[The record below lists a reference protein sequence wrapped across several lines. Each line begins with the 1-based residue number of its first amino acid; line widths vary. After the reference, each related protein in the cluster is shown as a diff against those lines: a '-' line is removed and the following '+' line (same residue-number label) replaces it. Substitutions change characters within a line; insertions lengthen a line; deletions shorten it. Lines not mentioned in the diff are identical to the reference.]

1 MKARQLVM
9 GLVAALILFGGY
21 MGMTSIAGMKKDPPR
36 RTVPKQIKTV
46 KAVETSPSDIS
57 TRIEITGRL
66 AAKEKIEIFTEVGG
80 LLKPES
86 RRFREGNAFRK
97 GQALM
102 QIDNTEARLN
112 LLAQRSS
119 LLNQITLILPDLK
132 LDYPEGYP
140 NWQAYVDNFDPEKAT
155 PELPKAVTEK
165 EKYFISAKN
174 LLNLYYSIRSQE
186 VRLEK
191 YTIRAP
197 FSGVVSESNIQ
208 EGTLVRVGQ
217 KMGEFF
223 NPNVYE
229 LEAAVNLKDLDFI
242 KPGNKVNLTSTDVD
256 GIWTGT
262 VRRISNTLDENTQ
275 TVKVYIEVSGKNLKE
290 GMYLDAE
297 IKGNTIEQA
306 IEIPRKLMVNDSAIF
321 IIQDTVLAFHT
332 VRPVK
337 YTTSSVVLQGVPAN
351 TMILNETIIGG
362 YEGLRVNVYG
372 LETPDPKPNT
382 RNQETDIENPNVE
395 TR

>member
-1 MKARQLVM
+1 M

-21 MGMTSIAGMKKDPPR
+21 LGMTSIAGMKKDPPR
-36 RTVPKQIKTV
+36 RAVPKQIKTV

-119 LLNQITLILPDLK
+119 LLNQIILILPDLK

-140 NWQAYVDNFDPEKAT
+140 NWQAYVDNFDPEKTT
-155 PELPKAVTEK
+155 PELPKAATEK

-186 VRLEK
+186 VRLAK

-242 KPGNKVNLTSTDVD
+242 KPGNQVNLTSTDVD

-306 IEIPRKLMVNDSAIF
+306 IEIPRKLMVNDSSIF
-321 IIQDTVLAFHT
+321 VIQDTVLALH
-332 VRPVK
+332 RVK
-337 YTTSSVVLQGVPAN
+337 PIKFTTSSVILKGVPAN
-351 TMILNETIIGG
+351 TMILNENIIGG

-372 LETPDPKPNT
+372 LETPSTKPET

>member
-1 MKARQLVM
+1 MKARQLIM
-9 GLVAALILFGGY
+9 GIVAVLILGGGY
-21 MGMTSIAGMKKDPPR
+21 MGMKAIAGMKKEMPR
-36 RTVPKQIKTV
+36 RSVPKQIKTV
-46 KAVETSPSDIS
+46 KALKTVTADIA

-86 RRFREGNAFRK
+86 RRFREGNYFRK

-102 QIDNTEARLN
+102 AINDTEARLT

-119 LLNQITLILPDLK
+119 LLNQVTLILPDLK
-132 LDYPEGYP
+132 LDYAEGYAK
-140 NWQAYVDNFDPEKAT
+140 WQAYVDAFDPEKSVQ
-155 PELPKAVTEK
+155 PLPKASSEK

-186 VRLEK
+186 VRLAK

-197 FSGVVSESNIQ
+197 FSGVVSESSINA
-208 EGTLVRVGQ
+208 GTLVRVGQ

-229 LEAAVNLKDLDFI
+229 LEAAVNLKDLAFL
-242 KPGNKVNLTSTDVD
+242 KEGNQVTLTSTDVN
-256 GIWTGT
+256 GKWTGT
-262 VRRISNTLDENTQ
+262 VRRISNTLDESTQ
-275 TVKVYIEVSGKNLKE
+275 TVKIYIEVNGKNLKE

-297 IKGNTIEQA
+297 IKGNTIQNA
-306 IEIPRKLMVNDSAIF
+306 VEIARKLMVNDSSIF
-321 IIQDTVLAFHT
+321 IIQDTVLALHK
-332 VRPVK
+332 VIPVK
-337 YTTSSVVLQGVPAN
+337 FTTSTVILQGIPQN
-351 TMILNETIIGG
+351 TTILNENVIGG

-372 LETPDPKPNT
+372 LQPETQNPKS
-382 RNQETDIENPNVE
+382 ETK
-395 TR
+395 